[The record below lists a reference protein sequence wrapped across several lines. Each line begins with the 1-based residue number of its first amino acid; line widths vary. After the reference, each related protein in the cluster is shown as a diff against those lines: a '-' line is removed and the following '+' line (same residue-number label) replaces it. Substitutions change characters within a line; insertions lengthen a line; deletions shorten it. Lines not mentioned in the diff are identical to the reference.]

1 MNTEKIRHSKKLRF
15 ITVLLTAVII
25 VLMFPKGESLE
36 SEIVVNSIWIQDDL
50 IASMSFEI
58 LKDHT
63 EYENEKQ
70 IAAESV
76 YPIFVKNN
84 NIAREVEDSLDSY
97 SIYLTSI
104 IDDDIFLSDTV
115 QTSTTFL
122 TPDSYQIFKNLRQQE
137 HKLSNQS
144 GKKLSEVFSFSSDM
158 IRRIYRRGVLGK
170 IFEEITKDTI
180 AIRDGK
186 FERNFPKLKY

>member
-1 MNTEKIRHSKKLRF
+1 MNTEEIRYSKRYRIL
-15 ITVLLTAVII
+15 TVLLTAVII
-25 VLMFPKGESLE
+25 VFMFPKGESLE
-36 SEIVVNSIWIQDDL
+36 SEVVVNSIWIQDDL

-58 LKDHT
+58 LKDPI

-70 IAAESV
+70 IAAEKV
-76 YPIFVKNN
+76 YSIYVKNT

-97 SIYLTSI
+97 SIYLTST
-104 IDDDIFLSDTV
+104 IDADLFISDTV

-144 GKKLSEVFSFSSDM
+144 GKKLSKVFSFSSDI
-158 IRRIYRRGVLGK
+158 IRRIYRRGESALVS
-170 IFEEITKDTI
+170 
-180 AIRDGK
+180 AIQRCLFCFRTGPPC
-186 FERNFPKLKY
+186 FPYVRSD